1 MDIQLVIIIFLLF
14 LYLTSENKCSAYRPA
29 HRDYTYE
36 GSIDSTARQV
46 FPDNG
51 RTHSVFKYQSPESWP
66 FQTSPETKMSIPR
79 RGRVTAIPTVPE
91 TAAPETMEQ
100 YNL

>member
-66 FQTSPETKMSIPR
+66 FQTSPETKMSMMNVPR

-91 TAAPETMEQ
+91 TMEQ